1 MGTFERH
8 WDYRMNILT
17 FDVETTHKEKRGGGY
32 TPLPYFGNH
41 LVSVGY
47 KSVNG
52 GTEVDGYICFYHNDK
67 EPTPN
72 GVETFQAVLDAA
84 DVVVGHNIKFDLNWI
99 RECGFKY
106 NGPVY
111 DTMVAE
117 YLLARARKWPL
128 SLDAL
133 AKRYEVTEKKKDLT
147 QDYLK
152 SGKTFAEIPWEI
164 VEEYGIADV
173 QATWEVA
180 EKQLREKYKTTWEE
194 LYNVQ

>member
-1 MGTFERH
+1 
-8 WDYRMNILT
+8 MNILT
-17 FDVETTHKEKRGGGY
+17 FDVETTHKEKPNGGH

-41 LVSVGY
+41 LVSIGW
-47 KSVNG
+47 KMSN
-52 GTEVDGYICFYHNDK
+52 EVVKYAFVHHNEHEQDYDK
-67 EPTPN
+67 IEEFK
-72 GVETFQAVLDAA
+72 GDLSRA

-106 NGPVY
+106 DGPVY

-164 VEEYGIADV
+164 VKEYGVADV

-180 EKQLREKYKTTWEE
+180 CKQVKEKYMTTWEE
-194 LYNVQ
+194 IYAPYYVD

>member
-1 MGTFERH
+1 
-8 WDYRMNILT
+8 MNILT
-17 FDVETTHKEKRGGGY
+17 FDVETTHKEKPNGGY

-41 LVSVGY
+41 LVSIGWKV
-47 KSVNG
+47 S
-52 GTEVDGYICFYHNDK
+52 DGPVKYAFVHHDERDQEHDK
-67 EPTPN
+67 IE
-72 GVETFQAVLDAA
+72 EFREALREAE
-84 DVVVGHNIKFDLNWI
+84 VVVGHNVKFDLNWI
-99 RECGFKY
+99 RECGFTY
-106 NGPVY
+106 QGHVY

-117 YLLARARKWPL
+117 YILARARKWPL

-180 EKQLREKYKTTWEE
+180 CKQVVEKYMTTWEE
-194 LYNVQ
+194 LYGVS

>member
-1 MGTFERH
+1 
-8 WDYRMNILT
+8 MNILT
-17 FDVETTHKEKRGGGY
+17 FDVETTHKPKPNGGY

-41 LVSVGY
+41 LVSIGY
-47 KSVNG
+47 KVCQEG
-52 GTEVDGYICFYHNDK
+52 REEFDDYLCFMHDE
-67 EPTPN
+67 EPPTKY
-72 GVETFQAVLDAA
+72 GHTKFQYVLDRA
-84 DVVVGHNIKFDLNWI
+84 DVIVGHNVKFDLNWI

-106 NGPVY
+106 DGPVY

-147 QDYLK
+147 TDYLK
-152 SGKTFAEIPWEI
+152 SGKTFAQIPWEI

-180 EKQLREKYKTTWEE
+180 EKQVREKYQTTWEE
-194 LYNVQ
+194 LYATNYVD

>member
-1 MGTFERH
+1 
-8 WDYRMNILT
+8 MNILT
-17 FDVETTHKEKRGGGY
+17 FDVETTHKPKPNGGY

-41 LVSVGY
+41 LVSIGY
-47 KSVNG
+47 KMFTPHERVVSAGIEN
-52 GTEVDGYICFYHNDK
+52 DGYLCFYHDDR
-67 EPTPN
+67 EPTP
-72 GVETFQAVLDAA
+72 GGFETFQAVLDDA

-99 RECGFKY
+99 KECGFKY
-106 NGPVY
+106 DGPVY

-147 QDYLK
+147 TDYLK
-152 SGKTFAEIPWEI
+152 SGKTFAQIPWEI

-180 EKQLREKYKTTWEE
+180 EKQVREKYQTTWED
-194 LYNVQ
+194 LYETNYVD

>member
-1 MGTFERH
+1 
-8 WDYRMNILT
+8 MNILT
-17 FDVETTHKEKRGGGY
+17 FDVECTHKPKPNGGY

-41 LVSVGY
+41 LVSIGWKV
-47 KSVNG
+47 S
-52 GTEVDGYICFYHNDK
+52 DGPVKYAFVHHDERDQEHDK
-67 EPTPN
+67 IE
-72 GVETFQAVLDAA
+72 EFREALREAE
-84 DVVVGHNIKFDLNWI
+84 VVVGHNVKFDLNWI
-99 RECGFKY
+99 RECGFTY
-106 NGPVY
+106 QGHVY

-117 YLLARARKWPL
+117 YILARARKWPL

-180 EKQLREKYKTTWEE
+180 CKQVVEKYMTSWEE
-194 LYNVQ
+194 LYEPRNA